1 MRTDKVKY
9 PKKWFTFFN
18 LKLHVEKIWKNGRM
32 TKMIK
37 SVHVSFVVMTS

>member
-9 PKKWFTFFN
+9 PKNGSLVFN

-37 SVHVSFVVMTS
+37 SVHIIVVMTS